1 MTTGRSLFKVPPV
14 RRPKGFLRKRIPG
27 TVGGD
32 RPLGGD
38 MKRTAATLALLAGF
52 GGGCMSPNGGKKEP
66 VGGFGTVHTGE
77 QLKQYQGPNGEPII
91 AARGASPSGVV
102 QA

>member
-1 MTTGRSLFKVPPV
+1 
-14 RRPKGFLRKRIPG
+14 
-27 TVGGD
+27 
-32 RPLGGD
+32 

-91 AARGASPSGVV
+91 AARGVSPSGIV
-102 QA
+102 QASGTENGGSSAMFRPAGSEGAGSTCAHGPGVSGTAT